1 MGECSVWAGDC
12 TEVQEEAE
20 RGVGVEEEA
29 ERGVGVAVVVY
40 VPGWCVSRDRMSVV
54 LQDVNLRRLLDDM
67 ASGDLREQLKAS
79 GDPTMN
85 ECGL

>member
-1 MGECSVWAGDC
+1 MFCLGRRLYGSAGGGG
-12 TEVQEEAE
+12 AGG
-20 RGVGVEEEA
+20 GVGVEEEA

-54 LQDVNLRRLLDDM
+54 LQDVSLRRLLDDM

-79 GDPTMN
+79 VNPTMN